1 MEWLDEPPCTA
12 LKLEVSD
19 LEAGKLELSGPAA
32 STRMV
37 GGFMTAFGTVFA
49 SGALPFLR
57 APLPMPFKL
66 IPLVFGGVGGGIAA
80 LGASA
85 ATAKV
90 SVLAERDK
98 GVRFRWKFG
107 PLRQR
112 EEFIPV
118 GDIAA
123 LEVSHS
129 VHVRSDKHGFNSSSD
144 TVKTY
149 RLNLVTRAGKA
160 LGIEAFGLRTQ
171 AKLRQE
177 ALEAVL
183 GLGEAKPKEKA
194 RRPRKSVG
202 KR

>member
-19 LEAGKLELSGPAA
+19 LDAGKLELSGPVA
-32 STRMV
+32 SQRMV
-37 GGFMTAFGTVFA
+37 GGFMTAFGAAFA
-49 SGALPFLR
+49 SGVIPFLR
-57 APLPMPFKL
+57 APIPMPFKL
-66 IPLVFGGVGGGIAA
+66 IPLALGGVGGGIAA
-80 LGASA
+80 LGAA
-85 ATAKV
+85 TATAKV
-90 SVLAERDK
+90 SVLVARDK

-118 GDIAA
+118 KDIVA

-129 VHVRSDKHGFNSSSD
+129 THVRSDKHGFGHD
-144 TVKTY
+144 TVTTY

-177 ALEAVL
+177 QIEAVL
-183 GLGEAKPKEKA
+183 GLGEAKPKEKP
-194 RRPRKSVG
+194 RRARKSAG

>member
-12 LKLEVSD
+12 LTLQRSD
-19 LEAGKLELSGPAA
+19 LDAGKLELSGPAPA
-32 STRMV
+32 SRMV
-37 GGFMTAFGTVFA
+37 GGFMTAFGAAFA
-49 SGALPFLR
+49 SGVIPFLR
-57 APLPMPFKL
+57 APIPMPFKL
-66 IPLVFGGVGGGIAA
+66 VPLVVGGVGGGIAA
-80 LGASA
+80 LGAAA

-90 SVLAERDK
+90 SVLVERDK

-118 GDIAA
+118 EEIAA

-129 VHVRSDKHGFNSSSD
+129 VHTVNSDKHGFGGS
-144 TVKTY
+144 TVMTY

-160 LGIEAFGLRTQ
+160 LGLESFGLHTQ

-177 ALEAVL
+177 AIEAVL
-183 GLGEAKPKEKA
+183 GLGEAATKEKP
-194 RRPRKSVG
+194 RRPRKSAG